1 MAGRMGSKKP
11 FSEKNLNDVPD
22 QSGVYNLVNR
32 QGEIVY
38 TGSPGAG
45 RLRERLKE
53 HLNQKDIPGATQF
66 QVRPTGSTAEARK
79 VEQELIK
86 RNKPK
91 YNEQG
96 T

>member
-1 MAGRMGSKKP
+1 MAKRMGAKKP
-11 FSEKNLNDVPD
+11 VSNKNVNDVPD
-22 QSGVYNLVNR
+22 QSGAYNIINQ
-32 QGEIVY
+32 QGDIVY
-38 TGSPGAG
+38 TGSAGAG

-53 HLNQKDIPGATQF
+53 HLNQVDIPGAAQF
-66 QVRPTGSTAEARK
+66 QVRPTRSTAEAKK

-91 YNEQG
+91 YNKQG

>member
-1 MAGRMGSKKP
+1 MAKRMGAKKP
-11 FSEKNLNDVPD
+11 FLNKNVNDVPD
-22 QSGVYNLVNR
+22 QSGVYNIINR
-32 QGEIVY
+32 QGDVVY
-38 TGSPGAG
+38 TGSAGAG

-53 HLNQKDIPGATQF
+53 HLNHEDIPGAAQF
-66 QVRPTGSTAEARK
+66 QVRPTSSTAEAKK

>member
-1 MAGRMGSKKP
+1 MAKRMGSKKS
-11 FSEKNLNDVPD
+11 FSEKNVNDVPD
-22 QSGVYNLVNR
+22 QSGVYNLINR
-32 QGEIVY
+32 QGDIIY
-38 TGSPGAG
+38 TGSAGAR

-53 HLNQKDIPGATQF
+53 HLDQKDIPGTALF
-66 QVRPTGSTAEARK
+66 QVRLTKSTAEARK

-96 T
+96 K